1 MKSSPA
7 ERLKAARIAAGFGS
21 AADAARALGEHP
33 QNVRDQEAGRRGIK
47 PEHAERY
54 GRLYKVTASHIL
66 FGDGH
71 TSDSGVAENDN
82 VRMVGVIGEIRAG
95 NWAPIPE
102 EQPQAWEYVAVNL
115 PEYQRAHLFALNV
128 VGRSMDRIYPD
139 GSTVIVCPAHE
150 AGVRENDHVV
160 VRRWRGGMAETTLKE
175 VVVEGG
181 KVVLWPRSTDAAYQ
195 EPIRLDKIRDSD
207 EGPEILGVVVGSF
220 TARGARSGPLLIV

>member
-7 ERLKAARIAAGFGS
+7 DRLKAARIAAGFET

-33 QNVRDQEAGRRGIK
+33 QNVRDHEAGRRGIK
-47 PEHAERY
+47 PEMAERY
-54 GRLYKVTASHIL
+54 AKLYRIDAAEIL
-66 FGDGH
+66 FGQGH
-71 TSDSGVAENDN
+71 ASESGVAENDN

-95 NWAPIPE
+95 NWAQIPD
-102 EQPQAWEYVAVNL
+102 EQPEPWEYVPVNL

-128 VGRSMDRIYPD
+128 VGRSMDRVYPD
-139 GSTVIVCPAHE
+139 GSTVVVCPAHE

-160 VRRWRGGMAETTLKE
+160 VRRWKGGMAETTLKE
-175 VVVEGG
+175 VVVENG

-195 EPIRLDKIRDSD
+195 QPIRLDEVRDAD

-220 TARGARSGPLLIV
+220 FGRPSRTGPLLVL